1 MKYKYVLRNSLYLD
15 EELQNYFNEMSKKG
29 WRLDFVGYY
38 YRFVRDDHQY
48 KYQIDYTPLS
58 DEYKQVL
65 DDLGYKEIVSGFNDF
80 RIYEND
86 DVNSADLNTEFIF
99 NKNNKIKQFRPKS
112 NIFSLFVGM
121 LILYLTK
128 FFISESLQ
136 IGMPYFYF
144 YGFSSIVFPLFL
156 LCLGLGMTFV
166 SLMNLMIVF
175 ALKKDKSI
183 RILKKINMLKDYII
197 MIAAILFL
205 AYCIYYI
212 MNYGIVKFLL
222 SCGPIVLIMMILQKV
237 FPKANDEKLR
247 YFWAIILG
255 LSFLFTSQIFPFEE
269 DNSSYDEG
277 YVINEN
283 VISKD
288 SYHTIIINE
297 MDVNYVQKDVEI
309 KKTQYKDKIF
319 QYIII
324 LTDYE
329 TQKNIEYEDFLKNDD
344 IYTFEET
351 GIQYRS
357 YKKALAQFKK
367 DGNYYINERYVIK
380 VTNQTIQTRYN
391 NLKDNDYEKL
401 FES

>member
-112 NIFSLFVGM
+112 NIFSFLVGIF
-121 LILYLTK
+121 ILYLTK
-128 FFISESLQ
+128 FFVGDIFQVGL
-136 IGMPYFYF
+136 PYLYF

-166 SLMNLMIVF
+166 SLTNLMIVF

-269 DNSSYDEG
+269 DNSSHDEG

-297 MDVNYVQKDVEI
+297 MDVNYVQKDVKI

>member
-112 NIFSLFVGM
+112 NIFSLFVGIF
-121 LILYLTK
+121 ILYLTK

-136 IGMPYFYF
+136 IGMPYLYF
-144 YGFSSIVFPLFL
+144 HGFSSIVFPLFL

-166 SLMNLMIVF
+166 SLTNLMIVF

-269 DNSSYDEG
+269 DNSSHDEG

>member
-112 NIFSLFVGM
+112 NIFSFLVGIF
-121 LILYLTK
+121 ILYLTK
-128 FFISESLQ
+128 FFVGDIFQVGL
-136 IGMPYFYF
+136 PYLYF

-166 SLMNLMIVF
+166 SLTNLMIVF

-269 DNSSYDEG
+269 DNSSHDEG

-297 MDVNYVQKDVEI
+297 MDVNYVQKDVKI

-367 DGNYYINERYVIK
+367 DRNYYINERYVIK

>member
-112 NIFSLFVGM
+112 NIFSFLVGIF
-121 LILYLTK
+121 ILYLTK
-128 FFISESLQ
+128 FFVGDIFQVGL
-136 IGMPYFYF
+136 PYLYF

-166 SLMNLMIVF
+166 SLKNLMIVF

-269 DNSSYDEG
+269 DNSSHDEG

>member
-99 NKNNKIKQFRPKS
+99 NKNNKIKKFRPKS

-136 IGMPYFYF
+136 IGMPYLYF
-144 YGFSSIVFPLFL
+144 HGFSSIVFPLFL

-166 SLMNLMIVF
+166 SLTNLMIVF

-269 DNSSYDEG
+269 DNSSHDEG

>member
-15 EELQNYFNEMSKKG
+15 EELQDYFNEMSKKG

-48 KYQIDYTPLS
+48 KYQIDYTPLC

-65 DDLGYKEIVSGFNDF
+65 DDLGYKEIVSSFKDF

-86 DVNSADLNTEFIF
+86 DVNAADLNTELIF
-99 NKNNKIKQFRPKS
+99 NRNNKIKQFKLKT
-112 NIFSLFVGM
+112 NIFSFLVGIF
-121 LILYLTK
+121 ILYLTK
-128 FFISESLQ
+128 FFVGDIFQVGL
-136 IGMPYFYF
+136 PYLYF

-166 SLMNLMIVF
+166 SLTNLMIVF

-222 SCGPIVLIMMILQKV
+222 SCGPIVLIMTILQKV

-297 MDVNYVQKDVEI
+297 MDVNYVQKDVKI

>member
-112 NIFSLFVGM
+112 NIFSFLVGIF
-121 LILYLTK
+121 ILYLTK
-128 FFISESLQ
+128 FFVGDIFQVGL
-136 IGMPYFYF
+136 PYLYF

-166 SLMNLMIVF
+166 SLTNLMIVF

-269 DNSSYDEG
+269 DNSSHDEG

>member
-112 NIFSLFVGM
+112 NIFSLFVGIF
-121 LILYLTK
+121 ILYLTK
-128 FFISESLQ
+128 FFIREPLQ
-136 IGMPYFYF
+136 IGTSYFYF

-166 SLMNLMIVF
+166 SLTNLMIVF

-269 DNSSYDEG
+269 DNSSHDEG

>member
-86 DVNSADLNTEFIF
+86 DVNSVDLNTEFIF

-112 NIFSLFVGM
+112 NIFSLFVGIF
-121 LILYLTK
+121 ILYLTK
-128 FFISESLQ
+128 FFIREPLQ
-136 IGMPYFYF
+136 IGTSYFYF

-166 SLMNLMIVF
+166 SLTNLMIVF

>member
-112 NIFSLFVGM
+112 NIFSLFVGIF
-121 LILYLTK
+121 ILYLTK
-128 FFISESLQ
+128 FFIREPLQ
-136 IGMPYFYF
+136 IGTSYFYF

-166 SLMNLMIVF
+166 SLTNLMIVF

>member
-112 NIFSLFVGM
+112 NIFSLFVGIF
-121 LILYLTK
+121 ILYLTK

-136 IGMPYFYF
+136 IGMPYLYF
-144 YGFSSIVFPLFL
+144 HGFSSIVFPLFL

-166 SLMNLMIVF
+166 SLTNLMIVF

-269 DNSSYDEG
+269 DNSSHDEG

-288 SYHTIIINE
+288 SYYTIIINE
-297 MDVNYVQKDVEI
+297 MDVNYVQKDVKI

>member
-86 DVNSADLNTEFIF
+86 DVNSVDLNTEFIF

-112 NIFSLFVGM
+112 NIFSLFVGIF
-121 LILYLTK
+121 ILYLTK
-128 FFISESLQ
+128 FFIREPLQ
-136 IGMPYFYF
+136 IGTSYFYF

-166 SLMNLMIVF
+166 SLTNLMIVF

-367 DGNYYINERYVIK
+367 DRNYYINERYVIK

>member
-112 NIFSLFVGM
+112 NIFSLFVGIF
-121 LILYLTK
+121 ILYLTK

-136 IGMPYFYF
+136 IGMPYLYF
-144 YGFSSIVFPLFL
+144 HGFSSIVFPLFL

-166 SLMNLMIVF
+166 SLTNLMIVF

-205 AYCIYYI
+205 TYCIYYI

-269 DNSSYDEG
+269 DNSSHDEG

-297 MDVNYVQKDVEI
+297 MDVNYVQKDVKI
-309 KKTQYKDKIF
+309 KKSQYKDKIF

>member
-112 NIFSLFVGM
+112 NIFSLFVGIF
-121 LILYLTK
+121 ILYLTK

-136 IGMPYFYF
+136 IGMPYLYF
-144 YGFSSIVFPLFL
+144 HGFSSIVFPLFL

-166 SLMNLMIVF
+166 SLTNLMIVF

-297 MDVNYVQKDVEI
+297 MDVNYVQKDVKI

>member
-112 NIFSLFVGM
+112 NIFSLFVGIF
-121 LILYLTK
+121 ILYLTK
-128 FFISESLQ
+128 FFIREPLQ
-136 IGMPYFYF
+136 IGTSYFYF

-166 SLMNLMIVF
+166 SLTNLMIVF

-269 DNSSYDEG
+269 DNSSHDEG

-297 MDVNYVQKDVEI
+297 MDVNYVQKDVKI

>member
-86 DVNSADLNTEFIF
+86 DVNSVDLNTEFIF

-112 NIFSLFVGM
+112 NIFSFLVGIF
-121 LILYLTK
+121 ILYLTK
-128 FFISESLQ
+128 FFVGDIFQVGL
-136 IGMPYFYF
+136 PYLYF

-166 SLMNLMIVF
+166 SLTNLMIVF

-269 DNSSYDEG
+269 DNSSHDEG

-297 MDVNYVQKDVEI
+297 MDVNYVQKDVKI

-367 DGNYYINERYVIK
+367 DGNYYISERYVIK

>member
-112 NIFSLFVGM
+112 NVFSLFVGIF
-121 LILYLTK
+121 ILYLTK

-136 IGMPYFYF
+136 IGMPYLYF
-144 YGFSSIVFPLFL
+144 HGFSSIVFPLFL

-166 SLMNLMIVF
+166 SLTNLMIVF

-269 DNSSYDEG
+269 DNSSHDEG
-277 YVINEN
+277 YVINKN

-288 SYHTIIINE
+288 SYYTITINE
-297 MDVNYVQKDVEI
+297 MDVNYVQKDVKI

>member
-1 MKYKYVLRNSLYLD
+1 MT
-15 EELQNYFNEMSKKG
+15 KKG

-86 DVNSADLNTEFIF
+86 DVNSADLNAELIF

-112 NIFSLFVGM
+112 NIFSLFIGIF
-121 LILYLTK
+121 ILYLTK
-128 FFISESLQ
+128 FFISEFLQ
-136 IGMPYFYF
+136 IGMPYLYF

-156 LCLGLGMTFV
+156 LCLGLGMTFI
-166 SLMNLMIVF
+166 SFTNLMIIF

-205 AYCIYYI
+205 AYCIYYL

-237 FPKANDEKLR
+237 FPKANDEKFR

-283 VISKD
+283 VISQD

-297 MDVNYVQKDVEI
+297 MDVNYVQKDVKI

-329 TQKNIEYEDFLKNDD
+329 TQKNIEYEDFLKDDD

-367 DGNYYINERYVIK
+367 DRNYYINERYVIK

>member
-136 IGMPYFYF
+136 IGMPYLYF
-144 YGFSSIVFPLFL
+144 HGFSSIVFPLFL
-156 LCLGLGMTFV
+156 LFLGLGMTFV
-166 SLMNLMIVF
+166 SLTNLMIVF

-297 MDVNYVQKDVEI
+297 MDVNYVQKDVKI

>member
-29 WRLDFVGYY
+29 WRLDFLGYY

-112 NIFSLFVGM
+112 NICSLFVGIF
-121 LILYLTK
+121 ILYLTK

-144 YGFSSIVFPLFL
+144 YGFSSIAFPLFL
-156 LCLGLGMTFV
+156 LCLGIGMIFV
-166 SLMNLMIVF
+166 SFVNLMIVF

-183 RILKKINMLKDYII
+183 HILKKINMLKDYII
-197 MIAAILFL
+197 MITAIFFL
-205 AYCIYYI
+205 AYCIYFL

-222 SCGPIVLIMMILQKV
+222 SCGPIVLIIMILQKM
-237 FPKANDEKLR
+237 FPKTNDEKFR
-247 YFWAIILG
+247 YFWAIILC

-269 DNSSYDEG
+269 DDSSHDEG

-283 VISKD
+283 VISQD

-297 MDVNYVQKDVEI
+297 MDVNYIQKDVKI

-329 TQKNIEYEDFLKNDD
+329 TQKNIEYEDFLKDDD

-357 YKKALAQFKK
+357 YKKALARFKK
-367 DGNYYINERYVIK
+367 DRNYYINERYVIK

-391 NLKDNDYEKL
+391 NLKDDDYEKL

>member
-86 DVNSADLNTEFIF
+86 DVNSVDLNTEFIF

-112 NIFSLFVGM
+112 NIFSLFVG
-121 LILYLTK
+121 LFILYLTK
-128 FFISESLQ
+128 FFIREPLQ
-136 IGMPYFYF
+136 IGTSYFYF

-166 SLMNLMIVF
+166 SLTNLMIVF

-297 MDVNYVQKDVEI
+297 MDVNYVQKDVKI

-367 DGNYYINERYVIK
+367 DRNYYINERYVIK

>member
-112 NIFSLFVGM
+112 NIFSLFVGIF
-121 LILYLTK
+121 ILYLTK

-136 IGMPYFYF
+136 IGMPYLYF
-144 YGFSSIVFPLFL
+144 HGFSSIVFPLFL

-166 SLMNLMIVF
+166 SLTNLMIVF

-277 YVINEN
+277 YVINKN

-288 SYHTIIINE
+288 SYYTIIINE
-297 MDVNYVQKDVEI
+297 MDVNYVQKDVKI

>member
-112 NIFSLFVGM
+112 NIFSLFVGIF
-121 LILYLTK
+121 ILYLTK

-136 IGMPYFYF
+136 IGMPYLYF
-144 YGFSSIVFPLFL
+144 HGFSSIVFPLFL

-166 SLMNLMIVF
+166 SLTNLMIVF

-237 FPKANDEKLR
+237 FPKANDEKFR

-269 DNSSYDEG
+269 DNSSHDEG

-297 MDVNYVQKDVEI
+297 MDVNYVQKDVKI

>member
-86 DVNSADLNTEFIF
+86 DVNSVDLNTEFIF

-112 NIFSLFVGM
+112 NIFSLFVGIF
-121 LILYLTK
+121 ILYLTK
-128 FFISESLQ
+128 FFIREPLQ
-136 IGMPYFYF
+136 IGTSYFYF

-166 SLMNLMIVF
+166 SLTNLMIVF

-297 MDVNYVQKDVEI
+297 MDVNYVQKDVKI

>member
-86 DVNSADLNTEFIF
+86 DVNSVDLNTEFIF

-112 NIFSLFVGM
+112 NIFSFLVGIF
-121 LILYLTK
+121 ILYLTK
-128 FFISESLQ
+128 FFVGDIFQVGL
-136 IGMPYFYF
+136 PYLYF

-166 SLMNLMIVF
+166 SLTNLMIVF

-297 MDVNYVQKDVEI
+297 MDVNYVQKDVKI

-367 DGNYYINERYVIK
+367 DRNYYINERYVIK

>member
-112 NIFSLFVGM
+112 NIFSLFVGIF
-121 LILYLTK
+121 ILYLTK

-136 IGMPYFYF
+136 IGMPYLYF
-144 YGFSSIVFPLFL
+144 HGFSSIVFPLFL

-166 SLMNLMIVF
+166 SLTNLMIVF

>member
-136 IGMPYFYF
+136 IGMPYLYF
-144 YGFSSIVFPLFL
+144 HGFSSIVFPLFL

-166 SLMNLMIVF
+166 SLTNLMIVF

-269 DNSSYDEG
+269 DNSSHDEG

-297 MDVNYVQKDVEI
+297 MDVNYVQKDVKI

>member
-65 DDLGYKEIVSGFNDF
+65 DDLGYKEIGSGFNDF

-112 NIFSLFVGM
+112 NIFSLFVGIF
-121 LILYLTK
+121 ILYLTK
-128 FFISESLQ
+128 FFIREPLQ
-136 IGMPYFYF
+136 IGTSYFYF

-156 LCLGLGMTFV
+156 LFLGLGMTFV
-166 SLMNLMIVF
+166 SLTNLMIVF

-183 RILKKINMLKDYII
+183 HKLKKINMLKDYII

-222 SCGPIVLIMMILQKV
+222 SCGPIVLIMTILQKV

-269 DNSSYDEG
+269 DNSSHDEG

-297 MDVNYVQKDVEI
+297 MDVNYVQKDVKI

>member
-15 EELQNYFNEMSKKG
+15 EELQDYFNEMSKKG

-58 DEYKQVL
+58 TEYKQVL

-86 DVNSADLNTEFIF
+86 DVNSADLNTELIF

-112 NIFSLFVGM
+112 NLFSLFVGIF
-121 LILYLTK
+121 ILYLTK
-128 FFISESLQ
+128 FFISEFLQ
-136 IGMPYFYF
+136 IGMPYLYF

-156 LCLGLGMTFV
+156 LCLGLGMTFI
-166 SLMNLMIVF
+166 SFTNLMIIF

-183 RILKKINMLKDYII
+183 HILKKINILKDYII

-205 AYCIYYI
+205 ICCIYYL

-237 FPKANDEKLR
+237 FPKANDEKFR

-283 VISKD
+283 VISQD

-297 MDVNYVQKDVEI
+297 MDVNYVQKDVKI

-329 TQKNIEYEDFLKNDD
+329 TQKNIEYEDFLKDDD

-351 GIQYRS
+351 AIQYRS
-357 YKKALAQFKK
+357 YKKALARFKK
-367 DGNYYINERYVIK
+367 DRNYYINERYVIK

>member
-136 IGMPYFYF
+136 IGMPYLYF
-144 YGFSSIVFPLFL
+144 HGFSSIVFPLFL

-166 SLMNLMIVF
+166 SLTNLMIVF

-269 DNSSYDEG
+269 DNSSHDEG

>member
-58 DEYKQVL
+58 DGYKQVL

-112 NIFSLFVGM
+112 NIFSLFVGIF
-121 LILYLTK
+121 ILYLTK

-136 IGMPYFYF
+136 IGMPYLYF
-144 YGFSSIVFPLFL
+144 HGFSSIVFPLFL

-166 SLMNLMIVF
+166 SLTNLMIVF

-269 DNSSYDEG
+269 DNSSHDEG

-297 MDVNYVQKDVEI
+297 MDVNYVQKDVKI